1 MRNISAADNPP
12 ARSLARA
19 HPIPPPH
26 AGEGR
31 GGGNQGKGA
40 RTALA
45 WATTPTRAVLVLI
58 LATLLVRLVFADSLG
73 LGIDESYMVAAGRK
87 LQLSYFD
94 HPPIAWWMASGI
106 AHLTGSENAIVVRLP
121 FVALFAFTTWLMYR
135 LTSVLFDPA
144 SGLWAAVVLN
154 LAPVFGVTAGS
165 WVLPDGPLFAA
176 LLGAAV
182 CLVTG
187 LRSESRAAWGWWS
200 AAGGCAG
207 LALCAKYS
215 AVLTLAGAVI
225 FLATEPKSR
234 HWLLRPHPYLAG
246 AIALAIFLP
255 VIIWNAKH
263 GWVSFLFQA
272 SRPGGPL
279 HPWGPVLALAGHAA
293 FLLPWIWGPL
303 LWCGVTALRRGPADA
318 ESWLLVCL
326 AAPPILAFTVAALR
340 GNTLFHWAA
349 PGYLMLLPLFGQA
362 IAHKWQSCRLVR
374 AWLAVTATFVVV
386 GLLLV
391 VAEVR
396 YNWFPRLPN
405 RDVVDWTSLRTELA
419 SRGLLD
425 RPGLVAATLKWY
437 DAGKLDYALGGQ
449 IPVICLGPDPRQ
461 YGVIARPDDYAGADA
476 VIAAPHRSAAQIDAE
491 LGPLFDRIEPA
502 APATIMNGG
511 RPLMELPLF
520 IGHNLHR
527 SAADYRR
534 SQE

>member
-12 ARSLARA
+12 ARSLARP
-19 HPIPPPH
+19 HPAPLLH

-31 GGGNQGKGA
+31 GEGIQWRAA
-40 RTALA
+40 RTAIT
-45 WATTPTRAVLVLI
+45 WGTTPTRAVVVLI
-58 LATLLVRLVFADSLG
+58 LTALLVRLVFAVSLG

-94 HPPIAWWMASGI
+94 HPPLAWWMAWGI
-106 AHLTGSENAIVVRLP
+106 AHLTGSESAVVVRLP
-121 FVALFAFTTWLMYR
+121 FVALFALTTWLMYR
-135 LTSVLFDPA
+135 LTTVLFDPV
-144 SGLWAAVVLN
+144 SGLSAAVVLN

-165 WVLPDGPLFAA
+165 WVLPDGPLFTA
-176 LLGAAV
+176 LLGAAL
-182 CLVTG
+182 CLIAG
-187 LRSESRAAWGWWS
+187 LGSDNRAAWGWWS

-207 LALCAKYS
+207 LALCSKYS

-225 FLATEPKSR
+225 FLATDPKSR

-246 AIALAIFLP
+246 VIALVMFLP
-255 VIIWNAKH
+255 VILWNAQH

-279 HPWGPVLALAGHAA
+279 HPWGPLLALAGQAA

-303 LWCGVTALRRGPADA
+303 LWCGVTALHRGPSDA
-318 ESWLLVCL
+318 KCWLLACL
-326 AAPPILAFTVAALR
+326 AAPPILVFTVAALQ

-349 PGYLMLLPLFGQA
+349 PGYLMLLPLLGQA
-362 IAHKWQSCRLVR
+362 IAHKWQSRRLVR
-374 AWLAVTATFVVV
+374 VWLAMTAAFVVV

-396 YNWFPRLPN
+396 YNWFPRQPN
-405 RDVVDWTSLRTELA
+405 SDVVDWTSLRMELA

-425 RPGLVAATLKWY
+425 REGLVAAALKWH
-437 DAGKLDYALGGQ
+437 DAGRLDYALGGQ

-461 YGVIARPDDYAGADA
+461 YGVIARLDDYTGTDV
-476 VIAAPHRSAAQIDAE
+476 VIAAPHRSAAQIEAE

-502 APATIMNGG
+502 APATIINAG
-511 RPLMELPLF
+511 RPVMELPLF

-527 SAADYRR
+527 SAAHYR
-534 SQE
+534 